1 MGGRGGRGGRGIMD
15 GRGYGNRGGRGGARN
30 GIDEYIIREL
40 PSELS
45 NEMPIIKRQRVILK

>member
-1 MGGRGGRGGRGIMD
+1 MPYKKAKIDIATNSIR
-15 GRGYGNRGGRGGARN
+15 NRGGRGGARN